1 MNIQQAT
8 TNLAAISIV
17 DFCNVSGDADLNF
30 LIVLS
35 NFTYNLTNLNT
46 IITTIETHIK
56 DVYPKVDNWTYSG
69 DVVKIQLSKQ

>member
-1 MNIQQAT
+1 
-8 TNLAAISIV
+8 
-17 DFCNVSGDADLNF
+17 VSGDADLNF